1 VAATVGE
8 NRRKPGTSGAA
19 VGTRSPGTAVYALE
33 ISDFHFAVETSGE
46 EIRKVIANGSEKDS
60 RIRGMKAK

>member
-1 VAATVGE
+1 VA
-8 NRRKPGTSGAA
+8 AA